1 MIEKVINVTHCKCA
15 PVLEQTPLDIQ
26 EKKSRFGIIQH
37 YIKVRKKRIERLKKK
52 IKELQLERIE
62 WEKERRNLY
71 DNLSS
76 FQNNYIPSVN
86 PTTQPSQN
94 YQWRIN
100 LKIGGLK
107 RSVYLGS
114 NKNVRTRLDEIKD
127 LELFL
132 PKINNIKDDLT
143 KECRKEI
150 RKIIQKNLV
159 TEMEKDYQGV
169 YIRWERNQLKMWDY
183 FY

>member
-1 MIEKVINVTHCKCA
+1 MGKNYELKRVDDEVWELTSPK
-15 PVLEQTPLDIQ
+15 IQ
-26 EKKSRFGIIQH
+26 EKKTRFGILQH

-62 WEKERRNLY
+62 WEKERGNLY

-86 PTTQPSQN
+86 PTTQVGNN
-94 YQWRIN
+94 YQWSIN

-107 RSVYLGS
+107 RKVYLGS
-114 NKNVRTRLDEIKD
+114 NTKVRTRLDEIKD

-143 KECRKEI
+143 EECREEI

-159 TEMEKDYQGV
+159 KEMEKDYQGV
-169 YIRWERNQLKMWDY
+169 YNRWEKNQLKMWDY

>member
-1 MIEKVINVTHCKCA
+1 
-15 PVLEQTPLDIQ
+15 
-26 EKKSRFGIIQH
+26 
-37 YIKVRKKRIERLKKK
+37 
-52 IKELQLERIE
+52 
-62 WEKERRNLY
+62 
-71 DNLSS
+71 
-76 FQNNYIPSVN
+76 
-86 PTTQPSQN
+86 
-94 YQWRIN
+94 
-100 LKIGGLK
+100 
-107 RSVYLGS
+107 VYLGS